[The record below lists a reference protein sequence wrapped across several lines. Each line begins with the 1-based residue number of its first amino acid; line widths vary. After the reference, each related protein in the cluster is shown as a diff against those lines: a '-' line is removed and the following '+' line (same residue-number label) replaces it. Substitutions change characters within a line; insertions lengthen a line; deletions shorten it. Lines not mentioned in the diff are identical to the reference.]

1 MKFILFTIALVAV
14 AFASQRSKKDHSV
27 INVPASS
34 SHQAFSYR
42 WKPLQIGRSII
53 TVSLKG
59 REANDNTA
67 LHYNER
73 W

>member
-42 WKPLQIGRSII
+42 VEAVADRPEYYHSQPER
-53 TVSLKG
+53 KG
-59 REANDNTA
+59 SK
-67 LHYNER
+67 
-73 W
+73 